1 MFETGAAFF
10 IVGVLAAYMAG
21 RVGLDAWRW
30 REVFAVGLSASRDAA
45 DELVEELRAQ
55 GMRVKVVVT
64 GRGMGMRLGR
74 PGAPDL
80 SEGYA
85 VRVHRHDA
93 LRARA
98 VVEEKRSGL
107 APEGGNG
114 TQR

>member
-10 IVGVLAAYMAG
+10 IVAVLAAYIVG

-45 DELVEELRAQ
+45 DELVEELWAQ
-55 GMRVKVVVT
+55 GLRAKVVVT
-64 GRGMGMRLGR
+64 GRGMGIRFGR

-93 LRARA
+93 VRARA
-98 VVEEKRSGL
+98 IVEETRGQRRS
-107 APEGGNG
+107 
-114 TQR
+114 